1 VDLRQASV
9 RRLICIGEPVRQADF
24 APNRAGAFL
33 EAAWGARVYS
43 TYGNTELACSCCE
56 CETGRGGHVLPGFL
70 HVEVLDE
77 AGTPVPDGTP
87 GELVATALGIE
98 GMPVIRYRTG
108 DIAALH
114 REPCPCGRVTPR
126 VGPLLGRRH
135 QKLKV
140 KGTTLF
146 PSALQAV
153 LEETADVEAYVI
165 VATSEA
171 DLSDAVEVRLAC
183 AGPPERVLAE
193 LRAAFP
199 GRTKVTPRLTVAP
212 RAEIEALQVADGARK
227 RRVFVDRRGPAGG
240 GPQMKTDT
248 RDNGPTR

>member
-1 VDLRQASV
+1 MEAGGLHL
-9 RRLICIGEPVRQADF
+9 RLILAGPDPLPEITRERLESAFGVPVYGLYGVTEMGEPGMAGECPAKDGLHF
-24 APNRAGAFL
+24 AEEQFL
-33 EAAWGARVYS
+33 AEIVHPA
-43 TYGNTELACSCCE
+43 
-56 CETGRGGHVLPGFL
+56 TGEPAPPGQ
-70 HVEVLDE
+70 E
-77 AGTPVPDGTP
+77 
-87 GELVATALGIE
+87 GELVVTTLTTE
-98 GMPVIRYRTG
+98 GYPLIRYRTG

-114 REPCPCGRVTPR
+114 REPCPCGRVSPR

-146 PSALQAV
+146 PSSLQSV
-153 LEETADVEAYVI
+153 LDDTPGVEAYVI

-183 AGPPERVLAE
+183 AGPVLAE

-199 GRTKVTPRLTVAP
+199 GRTKITPRLTVAP
-212 RAEIEALQVADGARK
+212 RAEIEALQTADGARK
-227 RRVFVDRRGPAGG
+227 RRFFVDRRGPAEG

-248 RDNGPTR
+248 RDNSPTR